1 MTLFARY
8 REAERAGLHSV
19 AYDLLHGLD
28 LRLGGAGLLAIVA
41 HDIMAHCRMADQIA
55 DIDTEMVVEVLHV
68 LRDRL
73 PLELDSLQHLHRDR
87 FDVGEELGE
96 PLLGALSD
104 GSQRQRAIAEDNGSG
119 PVLGREG
126 AERVPGDLRVVMA
139 MIVDKAGA
147 DRAAVG
153 VDRLRRR
160 AGELADLGDLAV
172 LDPDIGAEARHAGTV
187 DDASVLDQ
195 QIIRHRLPPAQPGTA
210 AARPLAGTLSRNP
223 TPQPR
228 FPGMGWPRAMQNGRT
243 PGAPATRNRSR
254 STSRCWREDVSQYG
268 VVTDAGA
275 RRIRLLMPRA
285 RQFVHGFQRAQQRD
299 VVDHQGFSISRL
311 DMRAGDDCRDTV
323 LRRAGS
329 HAAVLHDCRIGRA
342 AQIGLVVVVLVEG
355 DDEEAV
361 MGLGPLVIAV
371 EIFREPAVARG
382 DRLLRRAVMHVVLLV
397 GDHESDGGKLV
408 VVGREIDKAQI
419 RGGRDSRAV
428 RDIGKAD
435 PWHMLP
441 AVAAGVVTAGWRHAD
456 L

>member
-1 MTLFARY
+1 PGLDRAGGHVAQDVGEGEDFGLIGPQCRDKHPLRVEMPLLTRY

-55 DIDTEMVVEVLHV
+55 DIDAEMVVEVLHV

-104 GSQRQRAIAEDNGSG
+104 GCQRQRAIAEDNRSG

-187 DDASVLDQ
+187 DDAAVLDQ
-195 QIIRHRLPPAQPGTA
+195 QIIRHRLPPAQPGAA
-210 AARPLAGTLSRNP
+210 AARPLGWNLITQSPAPTALSRYGLAP
-223 TPQPR
+223 SHAK
-228 FPGMGWPRAMQNGRT
+228 RAH
-243 PGAPATRNRSR
+243 PGAPATRN
-254 STSRCWREDVSQYG
+254 
-268 VVTDAGA
+268 
-275 RRIRLLMPRA
+275 
-285 RQFVHGFQRAQQRD
+285 
-299 VVDHQGFSISRL
+299 
-311 DMRAGDDCRDTV
+311 
-323 LRRAGS
+323 
-329 HAAVLHDCRIGRA
+329 
-342 AQIGLVVVVLVEG
+342 
-355 DDEEAV
+355 
-361 MGLGPLVIAV
+361 
-371 EIFREPAVARG
+371 
-382 DRLLRRAVMHVVLLV
+382 
-397 GDHESDGGKLV
+397 
-408 VVGREIDKAQI
+408 
-419 RGGRDSRAV
+419 
-428 RDIGKAD
+428 
-435 PWHMLP
+435 
-441 AVAAGVVTAGWRHAD
+441 
-456 L
+456 